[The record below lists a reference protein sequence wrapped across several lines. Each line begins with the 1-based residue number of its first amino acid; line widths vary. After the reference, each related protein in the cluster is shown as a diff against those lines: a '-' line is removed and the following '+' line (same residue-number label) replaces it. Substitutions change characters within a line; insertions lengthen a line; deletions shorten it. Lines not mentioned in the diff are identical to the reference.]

1 MATIKKDEKTKWFL
15 EGPFYRYNKD
25 VAKVALVNDV
35 QIIDSR
41 RASKEMREAIEAPKS
56 VIDTCEKGLEI
67 KEEYKVKPVVK
78 GESGDAKKLKEELA
92 ISENE
97 KGVLEAR
104 AKQAEQKAVSAN
116 KDTNDALE
124 LAEKATKET
133 DVLKARIAELE
144 KKLK

>member
-15 EGPFYRYNKD
+15 EGPFYRYNQD
-25 VAKVALVNDV
+25 VKQVAAINKV

-41 RASKEMREAIEAPKS
+41 RASKEMREAIEAPEA
-56 VIDTCEKGLEI
+56 VIKACEKGLEI
-67 KEEYKVKPVVK
+67 KEEHKVKPVVK

-104 AKQAEQKAVSAN
+104 AKQAEK
-116 KDTNDALE
+116 E
-124 LAEKATKET
+124 LAE
-133 DVLKARIAELE
+133 LK
-144 KKLK
+144 KK